1 MVGFA
6 VEDLLSSVNG
16 ISYDYDLGYAIDGTD
31 LVDTIPDCEQFSFS
45 ACYKRSMV
53 DCLGERM
60 ICYVDVRD

>member
-1 MVGFA
+1 M
-6 VEDLLSSVNG
+6 NR
-16 ISYDYDLGYAIDGTD
+16 ISYNNDLRDNIIGTG